1 MTKYTFAVFVLFCAC
16 LLGSMGCSAK
26 RPVLY
31 PNAHLDKVGMQV
43 AQADIDACITKAEA
57 SGASA
62 SSGGEAVGNVAT
74 SAAVGAAAGAVFA
87 AVLGRDV
94 GDYALAYGGA
104 AAAGSTIH
112 QVAKSGEPDSVHKS
126 FVNKCLRKK
135 GYEMTGWK

>member
-1 MTKYTFAVFVLFCAC
+1 MKQGLSLIAVVVCILTTV
-16 LLGSMGCSAK
+16 GCSTK

-31 PNAHLDKVGMQV
+31 PNDYLDQVGMQV
-43 AQADIDACITKAEA
+43 GQADIDACITKAEA

-62 SSGGEAVGNVAT
+62 SSGDAAGNVAT

-104 AAAGSTIH
+104 AAAGSAVH
-112 QVAKSGEPDSVHKS
+112 QGAKSGEPDSMHKS
-126 FVNKCLRKK
+126 FVNKCLSKK
-135 GYEMTGWK
+135 GYEITGWK